1 MWLISHLFVHKHLDR
16 MNKDVEGEENYS
28 LIQLPVT
35 WKNLPGSAHPNPSPE
50 AAGARTQEDAGC

>member
-1 MWLISHLFVHKHLDR
+1 

-50 AAGARTQEDAGC
+50 AAGARTQEDAGR